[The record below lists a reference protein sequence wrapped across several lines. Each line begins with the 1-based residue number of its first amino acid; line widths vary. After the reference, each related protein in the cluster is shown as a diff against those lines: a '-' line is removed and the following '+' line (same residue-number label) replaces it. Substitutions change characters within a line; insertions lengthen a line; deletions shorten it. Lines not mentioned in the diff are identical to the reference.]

1 MINTGKVMHVVNEG
15 DQTIVDITFMLD
27 DLKKTVVLPHED
39 ITKYKDKYVI
49 CAMDSDDNTTIIEI
63 VDE

>member
-1 MINTGKVMHVVNEG
+1 MINTGKVMNVVNEG
-15 DQTIVDITFMLD
+15 DKTIVDITFMLD

-39 ITKYKDKYVI
+39 TNKYKDKYVI

-63 VDE
+63 IDE